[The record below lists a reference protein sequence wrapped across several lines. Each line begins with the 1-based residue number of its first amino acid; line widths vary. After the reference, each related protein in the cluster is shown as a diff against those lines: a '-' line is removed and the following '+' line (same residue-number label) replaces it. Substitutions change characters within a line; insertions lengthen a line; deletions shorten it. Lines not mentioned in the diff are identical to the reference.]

1 MSRIS
6 RSWPSERPHTHSDT
20 GLCSGQLIVSRPGR
34 PAGLGLSG
42 LDRGPWQAETLPPS
56 PRHSHFLSGAPEI
69 QAGFKARGCSQPEHG
84 VTSEVTGR
92 TSRSM
97 LAGNLHV
104 SGCWLSHDSEQGG
117 NSLVFS
123 LRFTPREPESSR
135 NEHSPNIHTHTRIT
149 NACICRAWWEH
160 FQKAVIYNSHKAE
173 KETFCCL
180 HIPILIKRI
189 FFG

>member
-1 MSRIS
+1 MDGAKEVLARRAAGLRQGHPLPQLTELAPGAGGWSDEDSCLLLLPYQLPGAEQQASGWVSRIS

-56 PRHSHFLSGAPEI
+56 PRHSHFLSGAPET

-104 SGCWLSHDSEQGG
+104 SGAG
-117 NSLVFS
+117 
-123 LRFTPREPESSR
+123 
-135 NEHSPNIHTHTRIT
+135 
-149 NACICRAWWEH
+149 
-160 FQKAVIYNSHKAE
+160 
-173 KETFCCL
+173 
-180 HIPILIKRI
+180 
-189 FFG
+189 